1 MLVEAGIKFQSVQ
14 KHLKF
19 KTRDIA
25 GCLITHEHGDHAKY
39 IKQFMDEGIEC
50 YATLGTLKAL
60 NVTSHRLN
68 VIKSRKVFRVGS
80 WQILPF
86 EIEHD
91 VAEPVGFL
99 MKSDNGFKVLYVTD
113 TKYLKYK
120 FNGITHMLLEVN
132 FIYEQMQQNVED
144 GVIHQALA
152 NRIMDSHFSLE
163 YATQFLKA
171 NDLSELQEIHLIHLS
186 SNNSNARFIKEQIQ
200 AVSGVTVYV
209 GGYKDD

>member
-1 MLVEAGIKFQSVQ
+1 
-14 KHLKF
+14 
-19 KTRDIA
+19 
-25 GCLITHEHGDHAKY
+25 
-39 IKQFMDEGIEC
+39 MDAGIEC

-186 SNNSNARFIKEQIQ
+186 SNNSNAHFIKEQIQ
-200 AVSGVTVYV
+200 AVSGVPVYV
-209 GGYKDD
+209 GGL